1 MSEDILKKIVDK
13 RRADIERL
21 GLTFGFDIP
30 EKRTVGRCEFLGRPG
45 PILEVKRA
53 SPSKGDIAPDLV
65 PADLACTYAAAGA
78 QAISV
83 LTETNYFKGTLADL
97 ITVAKAVDNGDG
109 TKKCAV
115 LRKDF
120 LLFEDEIDIAY
131 RCGADAVLLIARIL
145 DDEQLIK
152 MAKRAQSFEMQAFV
166 EVREPDDLRKLNLV
180 LETLDKEAAGDA
192 AKSAER
198 TIVAGVNS
206 RDLATFHIDPMV
218 PAAIRNKLPA
228 KAVFE
233 SGVHTPADAAFARS
247 LGFKGILVGEAVA
260 KNPPLAAKLVEAF
273 AAAEDNRRGDF
284 WKTFAERRD
293 MKRAAYAAQIPMVKI
308 CGITR
313 EEDGFAAAE
322 MGADMLGFVFSNTKR
337 LTNEKFVRDFTQL
350 LRSEYEAEGKLC
362 PLFVGVITETTTEE
376 GKTAI
381 KLAAEGV
388 LDAVQ
393 FHGFAAPAFDAIPAD
408 ASECHSRESENLAA
422 RFPVKP
428 GMTAEGKP
436 GMIDSHSGAE
446 GDRIQDMAPIGRATL
461 QGDVPATLPCYNAL
475 RIGSAEDFENFAAIR
490 KHGEPRVLLDAKVE
504 GIPGGSGQRIPE
516 ELLREKAGETPF
528 WLAGGITPENV
539 SDIIAKFNPELIDV
553 SSGVEDAPGI
563 KNAEKMMQ
571 LFEAINSL

>member
-1 MSEDILKKIVDK
+1 MSEDILKKIVDR

-53 SPSKGDIAPDLV
+53 SPSKGDIAPNLV

-97 ITVAKAVDNGDG
+97 ITVTKAVDNGDTTADKLG

-145 DDEQLIK
+145 EDEQLIK

-260 KNPPLAAKLVEAF
+260 KNPPLAAKLVAAF
-273 AAAEDNRRGDF
+273 GTAEDNRRGDF

-293 MKRAAYAAQIPMVKI
+293 AKRAAYAAAMADAGMESADAERAAHKIPMVKI

-393 FHGFAAPAFDAIPAD
+393 FHGFAAPAFDAIPAEG
-408 ASECHSRESENLAA
+408 ANAA
-422 RFPVKP
+422 Q
-428 GMTAEGKP
+428 
-436 GMIDSHSGAE
+436 S
-446 GDRIQDMAPIGRATL
+446 
-461 QGDVPATLPCYNAL
+461 PALPCYNAL

-490 KHGEPRVLLDAKVE
+490 KHGEPRILLDAKVE

-539 SDIIAKFNPELIDV
+539 SEICSKFSPELIDV

-571 LFEAINSL
+571 LFAAVNSL